1 MFSVHN
7 QTGSVWRVVQ
17 SVVDILVV
25 RHVTD
30 YLRESLLQ
38 QNLIIWRRLVHLV
51 SISKSLAVVIG
62 NLKSKLVL
70 HCNDD
75 LHMVQAV
82 QSQVFDEVGLSCQ
95 LVIVYL
101 VKEIEDQHHPDG
113 EKQWG
118 VKGVEVT
125 HLC

>member
-30 YLRESLLQ
+30 YL
-38 QNLIIWRRLVHLV
+38 V
-51 SISKSLAVVIG
+51 SKSLAVVIG
-62 NLKSKLVL
+62 KLKSKLVL

-82 QSQVFDEVGLSCQ
+82 QSQVFDEVGLSRQ

-118 VKGVEVT
+118 EKGVEAT

>member
-1 MFSVHN
+1 MVSMKYLVGIREDLAMVIRN
-7 QTGSVWRVVQ
+7 LEAEL
-17 SVVDILVV
+17 IL
-25 RHVTD
+25 H
-30 YLRESLLQ
+30 S
-38 QNLIIWRRLVHLV
+38 
-51 SISKSLAVVIG
+51 
-62 NLKSKLVL
+62 
-70 HCNDD
+70 NDD

-82 QSQVFDEVGLSCQ
+82 QSQVFDEVGLSRQ

-125 HLC
+125 THLC